1 MPLAP
6 RKPADY
12 AARVFI
18 NCPFDD
24 GFKPLFDAIVF
35 AIHDLGFRARHAL
48 IDDGTVI
55 RIERIA
61 AEIATSMYSLHDMS
75 RVELGKNKLPRF
87 NMPFE
92 AGIAYTVHA
101 MQPQRRTH
109 HMGVLDAKAYQ
120 YQASISDL
128 AGLDPKIHNNDPAEA
143 IACVR
148 EFLRRKSCRTDL
160 PGAAH
165 VQRRYLAFQA
175 ALPKGARAG
184 KRSVSELKSWSYV
197 NDLQDLMAGW
207 ILQNPA

>member
-1 MPLAP
+1 
-6 RKPADY
+6 
-12 AARVFI
+12 
-18 NCPFDD
+18 
-24 GFKPLFDAIVF
+24 
-35 AIHDLGFRARHAL
+35 
-48 IDDGTVI
+48 
-55 RIERIA
+55 
-61 AEIATSMYSLHDMS
+61 MYSLHDMS

-184 KRSVSELKSWSYV
+184 KRSVSELKSE
-197 NDLQDLMAGW
+197 LRQRPAGPHGRLDPPEPGL
-207 ILQNPA
+207 ILASALGDPAGSMLPI

>member
-1 MPLAP
+1 
-6 RKPADY
+6 
-12 AARVFI
+12 
-18 NCPFDD
+18 
-24 GFKPLFDAIVF
+24 
-35 AIHDLGFRARHAL
+35 
-48 IDDGTVI
+48 
-55 RIERIA
+55 
-61 AEIATSMYSLHDMS
+61 MS

-165 VQRRYLAFQA
+165 VQRRYLASRPPYPKVREPANA
-175 ALPKGARAG
+175 ACPNSSPGATSTTCRTSWPAG
-184 KRSVSELKSWSYV
+184 SSRTRPDLGFSSW
-197 NDLQDLMAGW
+197 
-207 ILQNPA
+207 